1 MENKCKITIPEPC
14 HEDWNKMTPNENGR
28 FCLSCTKT
36 VVDFTAMMPEEIQHF
51 FIQNQNESV
60 CGRFRKSQLDT
71 ITIQIPSRVLYSQT
85 NYYKMFVLALFV
97 SMGTTLFSCADKD
110 GNKNK
115 IDKIEIVDNA
125 SQNEDDNE
133 PVSWCY
139 GHEFESKKRKT
150 KTETEDDEIKI
161 VGKLIMPL
169 PFDERGTFQYHTIY
183 SASDLDVLPV
193 PKNGMK
199 SFFDF
204 FNKEYAAQ
212 NKTEKFRGE
221 IAILFVIE
229 EDGSLSNFNIV
240 KNTPK
245 DIGEKAIN
253 VLKKAPNWIPGKL
266 KGRIVR
272 SSYTLPITLKK
283 NSEDYHSMAV
293 GEIAPVDI
301 GKNSEDIPIDYDGLF
316 NTFSLDE
323 MPNPQGGMNKFYS
336 FVNAN
341 YSIPKNIN
349 GTGKIYLTFV
359 VEKDGTLSTFK
370 ILRDAGPGTGE
381 EAVRVLKMYPK
392 WIPGKINN
400 RVVRSNMSLP
410 ISFKQ

>member
-1 MENKCKITIPEPC
+1 MDTKYKITIPEPC
-14 HEDWNKMTPNENGR
+14 HEDWNKMSPKDNGR
-28 FCLSCTKT
+28 FCLSCSKT
-36 VVDFTAMMPEEIQHF
+36 VVDFTAMLPEEIQHF
-51 FIQNQNESV
+51 FIQNQNENV
-60 CGRFRKSQLDT
+60 CGRFKKSQLDT
-71 ITIQIPSRVLYSQT
+71 ITIQIPSRVLYAQT
-85 NYYKMFVLALFV
+85 NYYKIFVLALFV

-139 GHEFESKKRKT
+139 GHEFESKKRTEKT
-150 KTETEDDEIKI
+150 REDSDIHMTT
-161 VGKLIMPL
+161 GLIL
-169 PFDERGTFQYHTIY
+169 PPRLDERGRFQYHTVY
-183 SASDLDVLPV
+183 SSADLDVLPV
-193 PKNGMK
+193 PENGIEK
-199 SFFDF
+199 FYDF

-221 IAILFVIE
+221 ISILFVIE

-245 DIGEKAIN
+245 DIGEKAIK

-266 KGRIVR
+266 NGRIVR
-272 SSYTLPITLKK
+272 SSYTLPITIKK
-283 NSEDYHSMAV
+283 ETKDYHSMVV
-293 GEIAPVDI
+293 GEIAPVDA
-301 GKNSEDIPIDYDGLF
+301 GKNSGNIPIDYEGLF
-316 NTFSLDE
+316 NKFSLDE
-323 MPNPQGGMNKFYS
+323 MPNPEGGISKFYS
-336 FVNAN
+336 FINAN
-341 YSIPKNIN
+341 YIIPKNIN
-349 GTGKIYLTFV
+349 RSGKIYLTFV

-370 ILRDAGPGTGE
+370 ILRDAGTGTGE
-381 EAVRVLKMYPK
+381 EAVRILKMSPK

-400 RVVRSNMSLP
+400 RVVRSNMALP